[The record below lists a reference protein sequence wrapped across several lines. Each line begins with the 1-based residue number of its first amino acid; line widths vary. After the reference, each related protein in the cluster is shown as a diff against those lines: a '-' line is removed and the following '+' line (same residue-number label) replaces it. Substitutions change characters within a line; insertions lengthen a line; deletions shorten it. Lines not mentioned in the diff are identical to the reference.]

1 MKHTSGARG
10 LPPLVSIL
18 AAAALLSAAA
28 LAAPAS
34 AQQPSF
40 EEMCQALHAEA
51 AAFEGRVAFVVQDLT
66 DGSRCERN
74 RDEVYITASLYKV
87 IVLAE
92 AHRQREAGTFS
103 FDERIIGLRAD
114 VAIESMIQMSTN
126 ATAHAL
132 LERLGYDNV
141 EALPG
146 QLGMGATIIRGE
158 DYATTAADIAHF
170 FAQLQ
175 ARSLISPEADAAML
189 ELLLGQQV
197 SDRIPVLLPPD
208 LPIAHKTGR
217 LDRFAHDAGIV
228 YAPGGAYVLVV
239 LTEGAP
245 YQNWLPGHDA
255 IRRLAAI
262 SYTAYAE
269 LPSPTPTSAT
279 PEATPTATPTAT
291 AEPTATPSPAPTP
304 TAAAT
309 EAATAA
315 RTSGATPTATPS
327 PTTTPTAAPQPTATS
342 EPTPAATPSPT
353 ASPAAALAAAGRD
366 DSAEP
371 ASATRERSST
381 SFGPPPAGLLLL
393 AVVLSFVSL
402 GLLAP
407 GWRRWRRQ

>member
-1 MKHTSGARG
+1 M
-10 LPPLVSIL
+10 LI
-18 AAAALLSAAA
+18 AAALLSASA
-28 LAAPAS
+28 LAAPVS

-40 EEMCQALHAEA
+40 EEMCEALHAEA
-51 AAFEGRVAFVVQDLT
+51 AAFEGRIAFVVQDLA

-74 RDEVYITASLYKV
+74 PDEVYITASLYKL

-92 AHRQREAGTFS
+92 AHRQREAGTFT

-132 LERLGYDNV
+132 LDRLGYDNV

-158 DYATTAADIAHF
+158 DYTTTAADIARF
-170 FAQLQ
+170 FARLQ
-175 ARSLISPEADAAML
+175 ARGLISPQADAAML
-189 ELLLGQQV
+189 GLLLGQQV
-197 SDRIPVLLPPD
+197 RDRIPVLLPPD
-208 LPIAHKTGR
+208 VPIAHKTGR

-228 YAPGGAYVLVV
+228 YAPGGAYVLVL

-255 IRRLAAI
+255 IRQLAAI

-269 LPSPTPTSAT
+269 LPSPTPT
-279 PEATPTATPTAT
+279 PATPTPTPTAT

-304 TAAAT
+304 SAAAT

-315 RTSGATPTATPS
+315 RASEATPTATPS
-327 PTTTPTAAPQPTATS
+327 PAPAPTPTATATATATPAPRATTTP
-342 EPTPAATPSPT
+342 EPTPAATSSPP
-353 ASPAAALAAAGRD
+353 ASPLAAVVAAGHDDSAAPAAAAR
-366 DSAEP
+366 EP
-371 ASATRERSST
+371 AAPR
-381 SFGPPPAGLLLL
+381 FGLVQAGALMVAVALSLASLELL
-393 AVVLSFVSL
+393 AQ
-402 GLLAP
+402 P
-407 GWRRWRRQ
+407 WRRWRRG